1 MKLKELS
8 DQLAGKTIEETIS
21 ICLSHYFPGRL
32 IFTTS
37 LGIEDQVITHKI
49 FKIIWLLK

>member
-8 DQLAGKTIEETIS
+8 DQLSDKSIEDS
-21 ICLSHYFPGRL
+21 LSLLVSLFPGKV

-37 LGIEDQVITHKI
+37 LRY
-49 FKIIWLLK
+49 